1 MQVAARSY
9 LAAGVAVLGVGALA
23 AGPVAPPLPDV
34 QVPKVSTA
42 AVQLNALVNPLE
54 EFAAVFETAAENAG
68 ALGARFAENPAPILS
83 NIIANQRQSA
93 EAIAALAQTFGASFI
108 EAISQT
114 PQLLQSAID
123 DLATGDI
130 SGGLNTLLQV
140 AIGPILDGAINI
152 LIFQPEIYADFQ
164 NALRQPIAN
173 LLNVIDL
180 TSPTNLLGLLGPVL
194 SPVNLLT
201 DTVST
206 IGAAGDALVAALEA
220 GDAEAVANAVLS
232 FGPDL
237 TGTVLNG
244 LNPSE
249 FFAAGLLGSNG
260 VAASLLDIRDAIADA
275 IAPQAPT
282 ADLLKA
288 TETSTPESTSVTLQ
302 IAAPTETRAETVA
315 HTADSDTATDVTD
328 ESGPE
333 TTPASD
339 ATDVDATAEADA
351 DATAPATST
360 TGPKHRAQRDNP
372 VSSALKKLR
381 SLGKKSDAKSEQKP
395 DKESDTKSNTESDTK
410 SDKKNDTDS
419 GDSAA

>member
-23 AGPVAPPLPDV
+23 ASPVAPLQPDI
-34 QVPKVSTA
+34 QAPRISTA
-42 AVQLNALVNPLE
+42 AVQLNALVNPIE
-54 EFAAVFETAAENAG
+54 EFAAVFEAAAENAG
-68 ALGARFAENPAPILS
+68 ALGARFAEDPAPILS
-83 NIIANQRQSA
+83 NIIANQRHSA

-114 PQLLQSAID
+114 PALLQSAID
-123 DLATGDI
+123 DLVAGDI

-152 LIFQPEIYADFQ
+152 LIFQPDIYADFQ

-180 TSPTNLLGLLGPVL
+180 TSPANIGTTLLGPLL

-206 IGAAGDALVAALEA
+206 IGATGDALAAALEA

-244 LNPSE
+244 LNPSS

-260 VAASLLDIRDAIADA
+260 VVASLLDIRDAVADA
-275 IAPQAPT
+275 IAPQAPIAGLT
-282 ADLLKA
+282 KV
-288 TETSTPESTSVTLQ
+288 TEPTTPALTSVKLQ
-302 IAAPTETRAETVA
+302 ISAPTEAPAATP
-315 HTADSDTATDVTD
+315 ADDAAAGTPT
-328 ESGPE
+328 GPE
-333 TTPASD
+333 TTPASN
-339 ATDVDATAEADA
+339 T
-351 DATAPATST
+351 TAPAESSGAT
-360 TGPKHRAQRDNP
+360 TGPKHRAQKENP
-372 VSSALKKLR
+372 VRAALKKLG
-381 SLGKKSDAKSEQKP
+381 SLGKKHDTEADAKADDKSDTRTETKTETKSEQKS
-395 DKESDTKSNTESDTK
+395 ESDTKKDKSSDSN
-410 SDKKNDTDS
+410 
-419 GDSAA
+419 DSAA